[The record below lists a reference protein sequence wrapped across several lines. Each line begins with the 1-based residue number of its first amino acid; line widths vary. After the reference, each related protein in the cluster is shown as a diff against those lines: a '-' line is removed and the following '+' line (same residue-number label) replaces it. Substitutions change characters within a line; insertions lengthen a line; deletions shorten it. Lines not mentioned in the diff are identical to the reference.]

1 MAKYFAALLLTEMKS
16 NDMSIKKARKDG
28 ANIQP
33 S

>member
-16 NDMSIKKARKDG
+16 TDRSIKTARKDG